1 VEKYDNKRSYIFIG
15 LEGSYEGYNWRNK
28 KVLDE
33 KDELR
38 EEALKI
44 TRKIIRL
51 CGECIRAIHRNELN
65 LAGEKLNK
73 AGKLV
78 EDLGRMLMGHPDL
91 YYAGYVKSAH
101 QEYVEALL
109 FYNYVNDLEFPLP
122 QEVGVPESQYLLG
135 LGDFIGELRRYF
147 LENLVKGDLE
157 GAEKV
162 CRSIKDNNN
171 SFSSGILGY
180 PGMNLPHHTC
190 FHITDL

>member
-1 VEKYDNKRSYIFIG
+1 MKDIIG
-15 LEGSYEGYNWRNK
+15 EIK

-162 CRSIKDNNN
+162 CRSIKDFYDEL
-171 SFSSGILGY
+171 SILEY
-180 PGMNLPHHTC
+180 PRSLVNIKHKQDNARYILERTLE
-190 FHITDL
+190 DLIRAKGKID

>member
-1 VEKYDNKRSYIFIG
+1 MKDIIG
-15 LEGSYEGYNWRNK
+15 EIK

-38 EEALKI
+38 EEALKV

-91 YYAGYVKSAH
+91 YYAGYVKNAH

-162 CRSIKDNNN
+162 CRSIKDFYDEL
-171 SFSSGILGY
+171 SILEY
-180 PGMNLPHHTC
+180 PRSLVNIRHKQDNARYILERTLE
-190 FHITDL
+190 DLIRAKGKID